1 MDLDQK
7 KSVELGQRELYSIVQ
22 ALPGLNQKKSV
33 ELSQRELYNIVQAL
47 PGLIRELEMQEIM
60 SKNDKTPKKY
70 TKEIESMEKLKKRL
84 EGKLD
89 FKLDWNQGQ
98 IRTIKDNLNWSSLRD
113 NDIFVEILIEKMDP
127 KGISLF
133 WHRKEDPN
141 T

>member
-7 KSVELGQRELYSIVQ
+7 KSVELGQRELYS
-22 ALPGLNQKKSV
+22 
-33 ELSQRELYNIVQAL
+33 IVQAL

-89 FKLDWNQGQ
+89 FKLD
-98 IRTIKDNLNWSSLRD
+98 
-113 NDIFVEILIEKMDP
+113 
-127 KGISLF
+127 
-133 WHRKEDPN
+133 
-141 T
+141 

>member
-1 MDLDQK
+1 MIWIFFQNLEIIASTYFLTQ
-7 KSVELGQRELYSIVQ
+7 SHI
-22 ALPGLNQKKSV
+22 
-33 ELSQRELYNIVQAL
+33 
-47 PGLIRELEMQEIM
+47 LEMQEIM